1 MITGFVCLCTSI
13 IAMAIPSVCVCSF
26 IFGWGDF
33 VQAMLALATI
43 IDGALIGFAMNCA
56 MDYDL

>member
-1 MITGFVCLCTSI
+1 MITVLVCLSAAI
-13 IAMAIPSVCVCSF
+13 IAMAIPSLCVCSF

-33 VQAMLALATI
+33 VKAALVLATI
-43 IDGALIGFAMNCA
+43 IDGVLIGFAMECA